1 MNAPLAFNFTW
12 NELTD
17 PLFPRAI
24 REYLDWGVDS
34 FVFTEELVRQ
44 CLEDEGRIGFLKG
57 LCQRFGIRFIAMHSP
72 FGKNDD
78 LNIPV
83 AQEGRERMVQTH
95 RRAMEIAADF
105 GSRTY
110 TMHIGAYHY
119 IVDHTPLQVLRPLA
133 HQALEALL
141 PTAERLGLVIAV
153 ENSFEPSNS
162 AHEVLSLIS
171 PFLDSPSIGVCYDTG
186 HAHIQ
191 APYPWKRRENYPEEH
206 LKLAWWEG
214 FQEEDGALAL
224 LQPHVVTCH
233 IHDNTGYAD
242 LHAMPFDGTIPW
254 DTLMPQLRACPRM
267 LEFQTEQ
274 CFEDGTNWAGKLL
287 APPGGYSIRRQVET
301 FRKLGFLA

>member
-1 MNAPLAFNFTW
+1 MHAPLAFNYPWTK
-12 NELTD
+12 LPD
-17 PLFPRAI
+17 SLFPRI
-24 REYLDWGVDS
+24 LREYLDWGVDT
-34 FVFTEELVRQ
+34 FVFTDDLVRQ
-44 CLEDEGRIGFLKG
+44 CLQDEGRIGFLKG
-57 LCQRFGIRFIAMHSP
+57 LCQRFGIRFVAMHSP
-72 FGKNDD
+72 FGRKDD

-83 AQEGRERMVQTH
+83 AQEEREQMWQTH

-110 TMHIGAYHY
+110 TMHVGAYHY
-119 IVDHTPLQVLRPLA
+119 IMEHTPREVLRPLA
-133 HQALEALL
+133 HQSLEVLL
-141 PTAERLGLVIAV
+141 PTAEKLGLVIAV

-162 AHEVLSLIS
+162 AHEVLSLIT
-171 PFLDSPSIGVCYDTG
+171 PFLGNPAIGVCYDTG

-191 APYPWKRRENYPEEH
+191 APYPWKKRENYPEEH
-206 LKLAWWEG
+206 LQHTWWEG
-214 FQEEDGALAL
+214 FQLEPDALAL

-254 DTLMPQLRACPRM
+254 DTLMPALRACPRM

-274 CFEDGTNWAGKLL
+274 CFDEGTNWAGKLL

-301 FRKLGFLA
+301 FQKLGFPA